1 MDQDP
6 AAPAPCHGQLIVHA
20 NAPASPDPGLASVV
34 PADELAGR
42 SASIAAQ
49 PPGPDANGMAG
60 RRRDCQDGPWTNH
73 DGLVVW
79 TPSRACQPTLE
90 QLPIEILLHV
100 LGFLDVNDLL
110 STSRTSHL
118 FRSLSLAP
126 IIHHYRLRRTRY
138 TLPPLLASPT
148 RPSLADLMAR
158 SIFLTHTS
166 VVSRRLARSLVS
178 IRLSRRLAARPS
190 AEALVERAVLP
201 VECVP
206 GMAPVHVAPAIVARR
221 RAVEKERV
229 KDGLR
234 RWVAAK
240 WRGEVREREEHVR
253 RWEESRGVGRVWRLT
268 RFWERVSKGEDLVA
282 R

>member
-1 MDQDP
+1 
-6 AAPAPCHGQLIVHA
+6 
-20 NAPASPDPGLASVV
+20 
-34 PADELAGR
+34 
-42 SASIAAQ
+42 
-49 PPGPDANGMAG
+49 
-60 RRRDCQDGPWTNH
+60 
-73 DGLVVW
+73 
-79 TPSRACQPTLE
+79 
-90 QLPIEILLHV
+90 
-100 LGFLDVNDLL
+100 
-110 STSRTSHL
+110 TSHL

-126 IIHHYRLRRTRY
+126 IIHHYRLRRTSY
-138 TLPPLLASPT
+138 TLPPLLTSPA

-201 VECVP
+201 KVCVP
-206 GMAPVHVAPAIVARR
+206 GMAPVYVAPAIVAPR

-234 RWVAAK
+234 RWVASK
-240 WRGEVREREEHVR
+240 WRREVREREEHVR
-253 RWEESRGVGRVWRLT
+253 QWEESRGVGRVWRLT
-268 RFWERVSKGEDLVA
+268 RYWERVGKGEHLAA

>member
-1 MDQDP
+1 MSWP
-6 AAPAPCHGQLIVHA
+6 
-20 NAPASPDPGLASVV
+20 SGL
-34 PADELAGR
+34 
-42 SASIAAQ
+42 
-49 PPGPDANGMAG
+49 
-60 RRRDCQDGPWTNH
+60 T
-73 DGLVVW
+73 
-79 TPSRACQPTLE
+79 
-90 QLPIEILLHV
+90 
-100 LGFLDVNDLL
+100 
-110 STSRTSHL
+110 TSQTSHL

-126 IIHHYRLRRTRY
+126 IIHRSRLRRTRY
-138 TLPPLLASPT
+138 TLPPLLAAPT

-190 AEALVERAVLP
+190 AEALAERAVLP

-221 RAVEKERV
+221 RAVERERV

-240 WRGEVREREEHVR
+240 WRCEVREREEHVR
-253 RWEESRGVGRVWRLT
+253 AVEESRGVGRVWRLT
-268 RFWERVSKGEDLVA
+268 RFWERVGRGEDRVA
-282 R
+282 G